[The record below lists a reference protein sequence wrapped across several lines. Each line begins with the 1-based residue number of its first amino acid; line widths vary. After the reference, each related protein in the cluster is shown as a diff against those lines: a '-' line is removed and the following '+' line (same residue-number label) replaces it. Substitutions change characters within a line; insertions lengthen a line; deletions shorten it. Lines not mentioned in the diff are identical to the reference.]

1 MRLYS
6 RIDSL
11 GRHILQVH
19 LNQASRHNYGLR
31 GLLQPLSDALSLTDW
46 SPAQFPPVV
55 GWLWRVQMHYM
66 DQSSKVRKEPV
77 WFVLVFLSVI
87 SAPRWDLNYR
97 RFKKLES
104 GTAFVPE
111 PHPFLRAW
119 CTRLLF
125 YRNML
130 WRPVFYV
137 VLCMISF
144 SNSDGFATEILCAA
158 LCSGEFVV
166 TRRTSARFNCALS
179 CKPQV
184 GL

>member
-19 LNQASRHNYGLR
+19 LNQASRHNYGFQ

-55 GWLWRVQMHYM
+55 SWLRRVQMHYM

-97 RFKKLES
+97 RFKKVVNL
-104 GTAFVPE
+104 A
-111 PHPFLRAW
+111 PHSSRNPIHFCAHGAHGSYSTE
-119 CTRLLF
+119 TRF
-125 YRNML
+125 GAQ
-130 WRPVFYV
+130 
-137 VLCMISF
+137 S
-144 SNSDGFATEILCAA
+144 ST
-158 LCSGEFVV
+158 
-166 TRRTSARFNCALS
+166 
-179 CKPQV
+179 
-184 GL
+184 